1 MEIKRDHIFI
11 NQGDTIY
18 TDILIKYKN
27 GQLFVPGKDDSLEF
41 IIHKDSKE
49 LIKIPIDESLK
60 VICQTDEL
68 SVGVYNWMV
77 RVDVN
82 GIKETPLKGIL
93 QVKGD

>member
-1 MEIKRDHIFI
+1 MEIKRDYIFI

-18 TDILIKYKN
+18 TDILIKYKS
-27 GQLFVPGKDDSLEF
+27 GQVFVPSKDDSLDF
-41 IIHKDSKE
+41 IIYKDGKE

-77 RVDVN
+77 HVDAN

>member
-27 GQLFVPGKDDSLEF
+27 GKIFIPSKDDTLEF
-41 IIHKDSKE
+41 IIYKDGKE

-60 VICQTDEL
+60 VICQTDNL
-68 SVGVYNWMV
+68 YAGVYNWMV
-77 RVDVN
+77 HIDVN

>member
-27 GQLFVPGKDDSLEF
+27 GQVFVPGKDDSLEF

-60 VICQTDEL
+60 VICQTDNL
-68 SVGVYNWMV
+68 DIGVYNWMV

>member
-27 GQLFVPGKDDSLEF
+27 GKIFIPGKDDTLEF
-41 IIHKDSKE
+41 IIYKDGEE

-60 VICQTDEL
+60 VICQTDNL
-68 SVGVYNWMV
+68 STGVYNWMV
-77 RVDVN
+77 HIDVN
-82 GIKETPLKGIL
+82 GIKETPLKGVH

>member
-27 GQLFVPGKDDSLEF
+27 GQLFVPGKDDYLEF

-68 SVGVYNWMV
+68 SAGVYNWMV

>member
-27 GQLFVPGKDDSLEF
+27 GKAFIPSKDDTLEF
-41 IIHKDSKE
+41 IIYKDGKE
-49 LIKIPIDESLK
+49 LIKIPVDESLK
-60 VICQTDEL
+60 VVCQTDNL
-68 SVGVYNWMV
+68 SAGVYNWMV
-77 RVDVN
+77 HIEVN

>member
-27 GQLFVPGKDDSLEF
+27 GQVFVPGKDDSLEF
-41 IIHKDSKE
+41 IIYKGGKE

-60 VICQTDEL
+60 VICQTDNL
-68 SVGVYNWMV
+68 SVGCLLYTSPSP
-77 RVDVN
+77 RD
-82 GIKETPLKGIL
+82 
-93 QVKGD
+93 

>member
-11 NQGDTIY
+11 NQGDTIC

-27 GQLFVPGKDDSLEF
+27 GQLFVPGKDNSLEF
-41 IIHKDSKE
+41 IIYKDGKE

-60 VICQTDEL
+60 VICQTDNL

-77 RVDVN
+77 HVDVN

>member
-11 NQGDTIY
+11 NKGDTIY

-27 GQLFVPGKDDSLEF
+27 GQVFVPGKDDSLEF
-41 IIHKDSKE
+41 IIYKDGKE

-60 VICQTDEL
+60 VICQT
-68 SVGVYNWMV
+68 VYNWMV
-77 RVDVN
+77 RIDVN

>member
-27 GQLFVPGKDDSLEF
+27 GQVFVPGKDDTLEF

-60 VICQTDEL
+60 VVCQTDNL

-77 RVDVN
+77 HIDVN

>member
-27 GQLFVPGKDDSLEF
+27 GKIFIPDKNATLEF
-41 IIHKDSKE
+41 IIYKDGKDI
-49 LIKIPIDESLK
+49 IKVPIDDSLK
-60 VICQTDEL
+60 VICQTDDL
-68 SVGVYNWMV
+68 SVGVYSWMV
-77 RVDVN
+77 RIDVN

-93 QVKGD
+93 KVKGN

>member
-27 GQLFVPGKDDSLEF
+27 GQVFVPGKDDSLEF

-68 SVGVYNWMV
+68 S
-77 RVDVN
+77 D
-82 GIKETPLKGIL
+82 P
-93 QVKGD
+93 

>member
-27 GQLFVPGKDDSLEF
+27 GQVFVPGKDDTLEF

-68 SVGVYNWMV
+68 SVGVYN
-77 RVDVN
+77 
-82 GIKETPLKGIL
+82 
-93 QVKGD
+93 

>member
-27 GQLFVPGKDDSLEF
+27 GQVFIPGKDDSLEF

-60 VICQTDEL
+60 LICQTDNL
-68 SVGVYNWMV
+68 AIGVYNWMV